1 MRIAEVIGR
10 CTLSMCHPSLRG
22 ATWLIG
28 VPLTQEGLQ
37 NVTTGNSKDG
47 GRNEAIVIF
56 DGLGAGSGDLI
67 AVSEGAE
74 AAAPFAP
81 NLKPI
86 DAYDAAIL
94 DRVEID
100 FGHG

>member
-10 CTLSMCHPSLRG
+10 CTLSVCHPSLRG

-28 VPLTQEGLQ
+28 VPLTQVGLQ
-37 NVTTGNSKDG
+37 NHAAGKSTDA

-94 DRVEID
+94 DRVVIE
-100 FGHG
+100 

>member
-1 MRIAEVIGR
+1 MRIAEIIGR
-10 CTLSMCHPSLRG
+10 CTLSVCHPSLRG

-28 VPLTQEGLQ
+28 VPLTQEGIQ
-37 NVTTGNSKDG
+37 NVVAGNSKDA

-56 DGLGAGSGDLI
+56 DGLGAGGGDLI

-94 DRVEID
+94 DRVVIE
-100 FGHG
+100 

>member
-10 CTLSMCHPSLRG
+10 CTLSVCHPSVRG
-22 ATWLIG
+22 SKWVIS
-28 VPLTQEGLQ
+28 VPLTQEGLR
-37 NVTTGNSKDG
+37 NVAAGKPNCP
-47 GRNEAIVIF
+47 GRNEPFVIY
-56 DGLGAGSGDLI
+56 DDLGTGNGDLI

-86 DAYDAAIL
+86 DAYNAAIL
-94 DRVEID
+94 DRVEVD
-100 FGHG
+100 G

>member
-1 MRIAEVIGR
+1 MRIADVIGR
-10 CTLSMCHPSLRG
+10 CTLSVCHPSLRG
-22 ATWLIG
+22 AKWLIG
-28 VPLTQEGLQ
+28 VPLAQEGLQ
-37 NVTTGNSKDG
+37 NVAAGKSNDA
-47 GRNEAIVIF
+47 GRNEPFVIY
-56 DGLGAGSGDLI
+56 DDLGAGSGDLI

-94 DRVEID
+94 DVVKLD
-100 FGHG
+100 